1 MQALGQPGR
10 EEKVLNEVDDMKTPE
25 RRLPSSVWEGF
36 LQSLCVISD
45 VPFKKKNQ
53 RRKKVTLVLVVG
65 KEPQGCS

>member
-10 EEKVLNEVDDMKTPE
+10 EEKVLNEVDMKTPE

-45 VPFKKKNQ
+45 VPFKKNQ

>member
-10 EEKVLNEVDDMKTPE
+10 EKKVLNEVDMKTPE

-45 VPFKKKNQ
+45 VPFKKNQ